1 MELSVYQQTI
11 MEWVKT
17 GSGDAVVGG
26 VAGCGKTTTIKLAA
40 QGIPAP
46 LCLAFNKHN
55 AESLK
60 KAVPHGDC
68 RTIHSL
74 VYVSLAQILRPQ
86 TNDYKY
92 RDIIDRIIDSNPR
105 YYSNPERQEMAR
117 TASDIVNLGRLRLV
131 NFNDCN
137 EVDAMCA
144 HFGISYFGDELEI
157 AKTSIR
163 QGMQAWERA
172 GEVDFTDMLY
182 IPVTQKLRVKKFDFI
197 FVDEC
202 QDLSPLQL
210 EMVLMARS
218 AGGRMLFVGDARQA
232 IMGFAGA
239 DHRSYYNIIDRLNA
253 TELPLSICYRCP
265 TSHLDMAREIIPQIE
280 PRPDAPVGQ
289 IEWTNREKA
298 LGMVQ
303 NQDLIIC
310 RLTAPVVTMCLKLI
324 ASGKPARVRGRAIGE
339 GLIANIK
346 KIRKIEPEFSQFTD
360 GLMTWYDQMKNKA
373 MKKRNAESEI
383 EKLMDMNE
391 ALWAAYEWANATSY
405 DGFISQIDGMFSDKD
420 SIITLSTIHRAKGLE
435 GDRVFVLKP
444 EKMALNHPKM
454 MDWQKEQEQNLKYV
468 ALTRAKQA
476 LYFVED

>member
-1 MELSVYQQTI
+1 
-11 MEWVKT
+11 
-17 GSGDAVVGG
+17 
-26 VAGCGKTTTIKLAA
+26 
-40 QGIPAP
+40 
-46 LCLAFNKHN
+46 
-55 AESLK
+55 
-60 KAVPHGDC
+60 
-68 RTIHSL
+68 
-74 VYVSLAQILRPQ
+74 
-86 TNDYKY
+86 
-92 RDIIDRIIDSNPR
+92 
-105 YYSNPERQEMAR
+105 
-117 TASDIVNLGRLRLV
+117 
-131 NFNDCN
+131 
-137 EVDAMCA
+137 
-144 HFGISYFGDELEI
+144 
-157 AKTSIR
+157 
-163 QGMQAWERA
+163 
-172 GEVDFTDMLY
+172 
-182 IPVTQKLRVKKFDFI
+182 
-197 FVDEC
+197 
-202 QDLSPLQL
+202 
-210 EMVLMARS
+210 
-218 AGGRMLFVGDARQA
+218 MLFVGDARQA

-239 DHRSYYNIIDRLNA
+239 DHRSYYNIIDQLSA

-280 PRPDAPVGQ
+280 PRNDAPVGQ

-298 LGMVQ
+298 LGMIQ

-339 GLIANIK
+339 GMIGNIK

-360 GLMTWYDQMKNKA
+360 GLMTWYEQMKNKA

-420 SIITLSTIHRAKGLE
+420 SVITLSTIHRAKGLE
-435 GDRVFVLKP
+435 GDRVFILKP
-444 EKMALNHPKM
+444 EKMALSHPKM